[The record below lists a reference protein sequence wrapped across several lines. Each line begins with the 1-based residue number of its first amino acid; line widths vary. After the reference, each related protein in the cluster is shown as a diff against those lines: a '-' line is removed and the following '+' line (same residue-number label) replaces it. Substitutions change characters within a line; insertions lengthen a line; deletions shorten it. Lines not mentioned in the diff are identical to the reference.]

1 MYRKKRVAAYVR
13 VSTSHEQQ
21 IGSLEAQ
28 TSYYKNLIHKNPN
41 WSFVGIYIESGRSAT
56 NVEGRPVL
64 RKLLADAHG
73 GLVDLILIKSISR
86 LSRNTVDLLIIV
98 RELKLIGVEIFFE
111 KESLSSFDP
120 KCEMLLSIL
129 ASLAQEK
136 SHNLSENIKWGIL
149 RKMENGDFALPYAR
163 FLGYRKGR
171 DGRPEIIPKE
181 ARVIQ
186 RIYWLYLNGVPINRI
201 AVILTKK
208 KTPAPGGGCRW
219 HWSTV
224 YSILTNEKYMGDA
237 LLQKTYTPNFLT
249 HKSMVNNRAIRQYY
263 VENSHPAIV
272 DKETWKLVQKKIAAE
287 HKRKTGA

>member
-21 IGSLEAQ
+21 IDSLEAQ

-120 KCEMLLSIL
+120 KCEMLV
-129 ASLAQEK
+129 E
-136 SHNLSENIKWGIL
+136 
-149 RKMENGDFALPYAR
+149 
-163 FLGYRKGR
+163 
-171 DGRPEIIPKE
+171 
-181 ARVIQ
+181 
-186 RIYWLYLNGVPINRI
+186 PI
-201 AVILTKK
+201 
-208 KTPAPGGGCRW
+208 
-219 HWSTV
+219 
-224 YSILTNEKYMGDA
+224 
-237 LLQKTYTPNFLT
+237 
-249 HKSMVNNRAIRQYY
+249 
-263 VENSHPAIV
+263 
-272 DKETWKLVQKKIAAE
+272 
-287 HKRKTGA
+287 